1 MENMNYS
8 TEQALKDLSISEDS
22 LSESNKLKLLN
33 DGYCT
38 IYISPEEWKK
48 IAKWCK
54 KEDIRMRLEGKHP
67 DQQQKN
73 SST

>member
-48 IAKWCK
+48 EALI
-54 KEDIRMRLEGKHP
+54 L
-67 DQQQKN
+67 
-73 SST
+73 S